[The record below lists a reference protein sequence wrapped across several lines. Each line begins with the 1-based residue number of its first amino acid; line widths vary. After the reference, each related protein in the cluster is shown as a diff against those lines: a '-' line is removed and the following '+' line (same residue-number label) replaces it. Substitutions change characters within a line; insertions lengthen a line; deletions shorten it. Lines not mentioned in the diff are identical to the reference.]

1 MVPEIDTTT
10 FAIEEELDI
19 TTVPPVGSTSETE
32 DATTEG
38 SVGEVQDD
46 DVDDDYENNL
56 TESAESLEETTTM
69 ASLVT
74 GALESVTSTI
84 SSMFGS
90 SEVTEEGGEDSA
102 ETEKSPPADQE
113 PGISVPDINVD
124 LESPEKPASDKV
136 DGDGEG
142 FKEDEVFQEIVV
154 PTNDAEETDKVVSE
168 DDAIS
173 TTEAVQADSVT
184 TEVPTDILTTTLA
197 AQDDDV
203 QSDETE
209 VTTEADQNPETT
221 TANDAEIVTTDTPLE
236 TTMIVD
242 LDTTTLGADEPS
254 TTTESVDINT
264 TTESALD
271 VETTT
276 LAGTDIVQDD
286 DADAT
291 AAQQSVTTTE
301 EALEDE

>member
-1 MVPEIDTTT
+1 MSTMVPEIDTTT
-10 FAIEEELDI
+10 FAIEEGLEI
-19 TTVPPVGSTSETE
+19 TTVPAVGSTSETE

-56 TESAESLEETTTM
+56 TESAEETTTEAVEETTTM

-113 PGISVPDINVD
+113 PGISIPDINVD

-173 TTEAVQADSVT
+173 TTEAVQADSIT
-184 TEVPTDILTTTLA
+184 TEIPTDILTTTLA

-209 VTTEADQNPETT
+209 VTTEGD
-221 TANDAEIVTTDTPLE
+221 
-236 TTMIVD
+236 
-242 LDTTTLGADEPS
+242 
-254 TTTESVDINT
+254 
-264 TTESALD
+264 
-271 VETTT
+271 
-276 LAGTDIVQDD
+276 
-286 DADAT
+286 
-291 AAQQSVTTTE
+291 
-301 EALEDE
+301 